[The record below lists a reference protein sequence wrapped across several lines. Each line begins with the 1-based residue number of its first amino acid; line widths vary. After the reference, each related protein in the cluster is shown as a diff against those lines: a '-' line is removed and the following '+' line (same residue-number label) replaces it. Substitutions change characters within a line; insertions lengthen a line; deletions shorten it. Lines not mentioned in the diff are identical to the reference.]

1 MYKPVTISLTDDV
14 IQMLKTQCGEL
25 HLTQSALIRLLI
37 MQNEKT
43 KTVGIQHGQ

>member
-14 IQMLKTQCGEL
+14 LKMLKKQCAEL

-37 MQNEKT
+37 LQNENT
-43 KTVGIQHGQ
+43 KTVGVQHGQ